1 MHYYLN
7 VQQVYEISA
16 GHHSISTLGTKHLL
30 ASEPVDAFIFKSSN
44 YMFRSIVLMLMVKL
58 RIIFMFKKA
67 S

>member
-44 YMFRSIVLMLMVKL
+44 YMFRSIVLMVKL